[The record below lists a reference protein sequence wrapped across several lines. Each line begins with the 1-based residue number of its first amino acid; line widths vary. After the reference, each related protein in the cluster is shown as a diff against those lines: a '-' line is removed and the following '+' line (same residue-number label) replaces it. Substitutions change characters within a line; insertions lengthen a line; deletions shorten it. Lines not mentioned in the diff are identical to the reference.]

1 MLSTPVCLLA
11 FLYLKPSR
19 PQLPKHTPYPAFF
32 TPSPWTPPRT
42 PSSSSSRPPPPYS
55 PRSLPCSSQLSRC
68 SGSTRAVPRGRSS
81 LGPARRRPARRA
93 WSPRP
98 GVAVAVAARPRRAV
112 GLLRRSHAPCRGQP
126 AGHGAGAPGQR
137 RLRRP
142 PHQGR
147 GAGAPLPP
155 RHGLR
160 PLRRLLARAAAHQL
174 RVPLQPAQRVR
185 DGPASCRHRR
195 AHAAGPLGRAQRRGR
210 HAARA
215 PRGLPR
221 PRHGHR
227 VRRALR
233 RRQPGGRGAGGDG
246 EGRVRTTCS
255 ACSTGATTCRCSGG
269 WTCKA
274 SGGGAGAW

>member
-1 MLSTPVCLLA
+1 MDATQDSLLFLFPAATTLISPLLA
-11 FLYLKPSR
+11 VLVAAFSLLWLYPGGPAWALISR
-19 PQLPKHTPYPAFF
+19 SRA
-32 TPSPWTPPRT
+32 TPPGT
-42 PSSSSSRPPPPYS
+42 PEVVTALAGPAAHRALSSLSQ
-55 PRSLPCSSQLSRC
+55 SLPGGAALSAF
-68 SGSTRAVPRGRSS
+68 S
-81 LGPARRRPARRA
+81 
-93 WSPRP
+93 
-98 GVAVAVAARPRRAV
+98 V
-112 GLLRRSHAPCRGQP
+112 GLTRLVVASQP
-126 AGHGAGAPGQR
+126 DTARELLASR
-137 RLRRP
+137 RL